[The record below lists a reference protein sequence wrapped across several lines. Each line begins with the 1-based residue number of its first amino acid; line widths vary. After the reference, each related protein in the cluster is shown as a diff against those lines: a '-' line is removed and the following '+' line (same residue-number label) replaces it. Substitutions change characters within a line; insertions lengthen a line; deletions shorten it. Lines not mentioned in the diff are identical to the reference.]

1 MDIFVIILLIFLGLV
16 LLMLEFAVIP
26 GITIAGIGGF
36 ILLGASVYLA
46 FTKYGNMAGFLT
58 LAVVLILAPMMVYYF
73 FKSRLGKK
81 MTLETKIEGKVET
94 FSEGSIKVGD
104 IGRTIG
110 RLAPMGKVRI
120 NGETAEAKSNGVY
133 IDPNTEIIV
142 RKVLSNSII
151 VEQKNSE
158 S

>member
-1 MDIFVIILLIFLGLV
+1 
-16 LLMLEFAVIP
+16 
-26 GITIAGIGGF
+26 
-36 ILLGASVYLA
+36 
-46 FTKYGNMAGFLT
+46 
-58 LAVVLILAPMMVYYF
+58 LILAPMMVYYF

-104 IGRTIG
+104 VGRTIG